1 MQKVRDLAAFKLN
14 VWLPQQ
20 KARNLYLLKNDE
32 LKVIAESIGVD
43 GADKRSNV
51 SLRQEIYRKIGDLK
65 LKEIFV
71 KLNAEEGKVICE
83 KYMTNSLTLHYSAQ
97 TGRVP
102 MKNQKY
108 RIL

>member
-1 MQKVRDLAAFKLN
+1 RVFAKGKGSSSVQAKCMAPSAKGAKSLLAK
-14 VWLPQQ
+14 
-20 KARNLYLLKNDE
+20 KNDE

-71 KLNAEEGKVICE
+71 KLNA
-83 KYMTNSLTLHYSAQ
+83 
-97 TGRVP
+97 
-102 MKNQKY
+102 
-108 RIL
+108 